1 MFRVCNLAM
10 LHPGTSTHVDA
21 HPSVR
26 GTIGQGNFAG
36 MRAHLLSLTYRLRA
50 VQFML
55 TELAKDLEAVVAAHQ
70 PLATVFSD
78 SPPWLELS
86 STVATAAVA
95 AAHRPPSF
103 QADLL
108 LSIRRLRPDLLPV
121 ESQLINVSCSLPP
134 I

>member
-50 VQFML
+50 VHFML
-55 TELAKDLEAVVAAHQ
+55 TELAKDLEAVAAAHQ

-86 STVATAAVA
+86 STVAAAAVA
-95 AAHRPPSF
+95 ACPSPPSF
-103 QADLL
+103 PHHLL
-108 LSIRRLRPDLLPV
+108 LPLPRL
-121 ESQLINVSCSLPP
+121 
-134 I
+134 